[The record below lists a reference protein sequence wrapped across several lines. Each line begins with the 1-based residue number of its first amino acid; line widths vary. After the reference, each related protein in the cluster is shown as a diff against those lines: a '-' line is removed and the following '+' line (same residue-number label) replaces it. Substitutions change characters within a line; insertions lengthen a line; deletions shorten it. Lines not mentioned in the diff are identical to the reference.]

1 GPGGSGNNFVAF
13 AGEWLSTL
21 VDGKYDIIGFDPRG
35 ANLTGPWTEC
45 FETESKPIWS
55 QLQLEVLGVPYP
67 HSNFHSDRAL
77 VTKISA
83 LQATHNAA
91 CLKYGNRKMLES
103 TGTTSV
109 VNDMVRI
116 VEALGED
123 GLNYWGCSYGTVL
136 GATFA
141 AMRPDLAKRMVLDGV
156 ADAEAWFNDVWR
168 WGMDGMKDTHKTL
181 TAFLSTCAE
190 AGPTYCAFAVPPDN
204 LNVTQTTETL
214 RNRLNAIYAR
224 LGDRP
229 LVVADSPVGPGIF
242 TASNLQKLILPLLY
256 KPVTWPSLMQIL
268 TSVEQGDATSAY
280 TAVYSPYMNVIP
292 QPYNQNVFNR
302 SMQHHFL
309 SRESQYSVLC
319 ADTAPTNISVDEYTN
334 YFREMGKLSPTG
346 ENWARVVGGCNGWSF
361 QANQRYKGPWSVEDG
376 LKKTRFPILFLN
388 LDADAVTPLSTAVR
402 MSERFGQESATLL
415 VQQGFGHCTFTHPS
429 LCTAMHVRDYFVH
442 GKVPQNGTYCTP
454 EPGFPYPTG
463 NTTLKHVRTKRE
475 DEVLKA
481 LHNLGEIRS
490 RFDLNA

>member
-35 ANLTGPWTEC
+35 TNLTGPWTEC
-45 FETESKPIWS
+45 FETEAKPIWS

-67 HSNFHSDRAL
+67 HSDFHSDRAL
-77 VTKISA
+77 VSKISA

-91 CLKYGNRKMLES
+91 CLRYGNRNMLES

-109 VNDMVRI
+109 VHDMVRI

-123 GLNYWGCSYGTVL
+123 GITYWGCSYGTVL

-141 AMRPDLAKRMVLDGV
+141 AMRPDLVKRMVLDGV

-168 WGMDGMKDTHKTL
+168 WGN
-181 TAFLSTCAE
+181 S
-190 AGPTYCAFAVPPDN
+190 
-204 LNVTQTTETL
+204 NVTQTTETL
-214 RNRLNAIYAR
+214 RKRLDAIFAR

-229 LVVADSPVGPGIF
+229 SVVADSPLGPGIF

-256 KPVTWPSLMQIL
+256 KPVTWPGLMQIL
-268 TSVEQGDATSAY
+268 TSIEQGDATSAY
-280 TAVYSPYMNVIP
+280 TAVYSPYMNVMP

-319 ADTAPTNISVDEYTN
+319 ADTTPTNISVDEYTS

-361 QANQRYKGPWSVEDG
+361 QANQRYTGPWSVEAG
-376 LKKTRFPILFLN
+376 LKKTR
-388 LDADAVTPLSTAVR
+388 
-402 MSERFGQESATLL
+402 
-415 VQQGFGHCTFTHPS
+415 
-429 LCTAMHVRDYFVH
+429 
-442 GKVPQNGTYCTP
+442 
-454 EPGFPYPTG
+454 
-463 NTTLKHVRTKRE
+463 
-475 DEVLKA
+475 
-481 LHNLGEIRS
+481 
-490 RFDLNA
+490 